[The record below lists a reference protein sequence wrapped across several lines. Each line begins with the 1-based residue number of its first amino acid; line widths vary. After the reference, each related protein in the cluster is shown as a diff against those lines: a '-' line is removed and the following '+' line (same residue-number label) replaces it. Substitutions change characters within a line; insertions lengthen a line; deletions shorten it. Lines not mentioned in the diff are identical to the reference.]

1 MPRYVLSSV
10 GTSLLTNDAGPLAG
24 LLRETA
30 NLTEAELSTEHRQA
44 IDARLL
50 AVADTLAAADGPRQ
64 RRLSAEL
71 NGLFGLYN
79 GSLRAGRN
87 DLHFLLA
94 TDTYQGRAVAGLLAD
109 HLRAAEV
116 SAVQVVV
123 PAGLSTR
130 SQAAFAGGIREVIR
144 WCQETLAPCRAA
156 HCPVTFNLVGS
167 FKSLQGYLNT
177 IGMFYSDEILYI
189 FEDPAASLLRIPRL
203 PVQLDRSVF
212 RDRRSL
218 CALLAEGYTVPV
230 AELADWPEALWE
242 EETAGSGRGWLSSW
256 GLLVWQQ
263 GADDLLAEHLLEDLP
278 RLDLA
283 ASFRKDFDDRRAF
296 RRERIELNRAL
307 ARVAVLL
314 EQSSGDTAAL
324 KRDGALQYDN
334 YSGKH
339 AGIGH
344 FRVNN
349 RGWRATCT
357 SDTGRLRLRRF
368 GPHEI
373 NDHP

>member
-10 GTSLLTNDAGPLAG
+10 GTSLLTNDAGSLAG

-30 NLTEAELSTEHRQA
+30 NRTEDELSAEQRQA

-50 AVADTLAAADGPRQ
+50 AVADTLAAADVPRQ

-71 NGLFGLYN
+71 NGLYGLYQ
-79 GSLRAGRN
+79 GDLGRGRD

-94 TDTYQGRAVAGLLAD
+94 TDTYQGRAAADLLAD
-109 HLRAAEV
+109 RLRAAGVAGVE
-116 SAVQVVV
+116 VVV

-130 SQAAFAGGIREVIR
+130 SQAAFEGGIRKLIR
-144 WCQETLAPCRAA
+144 WCQETLAPCRDAR
-156 HCPVTFNLVGS
+156 CPVTFNLVGS

-177 IGMFYSDEILYI
+177 IGMFYADEILYI

-203 PVQLDRSVF
+203 PVRLDTSVF
-212 RDRRSL
+212 TRHRTL
-218 CALLAEGYTVPV
+218 CALLAEEYTVAV
-230 AELADWPEALWE
+230 AAFAGWPEALWE
-242 EETAGSGRGWLSSW
+242 ETGDGNGWLSTW
-256 GLLVWQQ
+256 GQLVWDQ
-263 GADDLLAEHLLEDLP
+263 ASDELLADALLDDLP
-278 RLDLA
+278 RLDVTG
-283 ASFRKDFDDRRAF
+283 SFRKDFEARSGN
-296 RRERIELNRAL
+296 RRERIELNRVL

-314 EQSSGDTAAL
+314 EQSGGDTAPL

-334 YSGKH
+334 YAGKH

-357 SDTGRLRLRRF
+357 SGGGRLLLRRF

-373 NDHP
+373 NDTP